1 MLHDASLSSVAPLP
15 TVVLLPCFA
24 TFAGLSTLHYWWL
37 NFQGDQD
44 RAVRTG
50 VSLASRTLMVRDSD
64 TQRGHK
70 RRIAPVPEALRVFV
84 NISYVVPGHAR
95 TT

>member
-1 MLHDASLSSVAPLP
+1 MLHDTSLSSVAPLP

-44 RAVRTG
+44 TCSKLNIIFAKSSAT
-50 VSLASRTLMVRDSD
+50 AHSRNWMPRCEHTLLYL
-64 TQRGHK
+64 T
-70 RRIAPVPEALRVFV
+70 EALIIEHRA
-84 NISYVVPGHAR
+84 PK
-95 TT
+95 